1 MFCGECGT
9 KNSGTSQFCENC
21 GAKLAGAPEQQVNP
35 SQGEENVNNVQ
46 TNNMQNQMP
55 NTQVMATQPAKP
67 MSKQTKLI
75 LTIIAVIAVLFGG
88 AYYYLGTLV
97 TPEKVAEDYF
107 NALVEVDAKKI
118 YKFLQVEQ
126 TDFTTEKMFEKVIKN
141 TTDKSSKMEIGV
153 L

>member
-35 SQGEENVNNVQ
+35 SKGEGNVNNVQ
-46 TNNMQNQMP
+46 TNNMQNQTS

-97 TPEKVAEDYF
+97 TPEKVAER
-107 NALVEVDAKKI
+107 LIKKEEAETEE
-118 YKFLQVEQ
+118 FLR
-126 TDFTTEKMFEKVIKN
+126 N
-141 TTDKSSKMEIGV
+141 TAAMGSPETFYAGV
-153 L
+153 KIND